1 MSDDLTLFF
10 SPELKDVVQDM
21 RELLSQSRLAF
32 LLGAGCS
39 KNAGLPLMP
48 ELTDEVLGQVKT
60 GDMQI
65 KKVYRVKGSKS
76 GRRII
81 CREAALLEPAAA
93 VDCARRQASLPTCSR
108 LIRGDYAPGLKKHI
122 HILH

>member
-1 MSDDLTLFF
+1 MSEDLTLFS

-48 ELTDEVLGQVKT
+48 ELTKEVLVH
-60 GDMQI
+60 D
-65 KKVYRVKGSKS
+65 KGAFRASS
-76 GRRII
+76 PGSNLCGTGRRSAITYI
-81 CREAALLEPAAA
+81 DSRS
-93 VDCARRQASLPTCSR
+93 RQGR
-108 LIRGDYAPGLKKHI
+108 
-122 HILH
+122 

>member
-1 MSDDLTLFF
+1 MTDTLTIFS

-48 ELTDEVLGQVKT
+48 ELTKEVLGHDKIGEETNGESIHDQTLAHHAFRYV
-60 GDMQI
+60 DM
-65 KKVYRVKGSKS
+65 R
-76 GRRII
+76 
-81 CREAALLEPAAA
+81 
-93 VDCARRQASLPTCSR
+93 
-108 LIRGDYAPGLKKHI
+108 
-122 HILH
+122 